1 MPVWLA
7 CFPDAAT
14 WRLCGGIS
22 ALIVRRRPDVSHDV
36 RATWLRLHT
45 AGRRLTSPEWLAT
58 QFGDAARNLASL
70 MSETPFARAH
80 RLVRAHTMVG
90 VTRLAAL
97 YDAVLHVV
105 ANEIPGDLVE
115 CGVARGG
122 SGAIM
127 AMAAREARADRT
139 LWLFDTFEGLPSPSR
154 ADPDYELA
162 LRYAG
167 KCPGELPD
175 VQELFARLGLDRRVR
190 YTKGLF
196 RDTLSPSPVGA
207 IAVLHLDCDW
217 HDSVTVC
224 LENLYDRVA
233 PGGVIQFDDY
243 GHWLGARKAVD
254 EFRAR
259 RGITAPLEYIDY
271 AARQLRK
278 PI

>member
-1 MPVWLA
+1 M
-7 CFPDAAT
+7 
-14 WRLCGGIS
+14 
-22 ALIVRRRPDVSHDV
+22 RRDD

-45 AGRRLTSPEWLAT
+45 AGRRLASPAWLAT
-58 QFGDAARNLASL
+58 QIGDAARNLTSV
-70 MSETPFARAH
+70 MSGKPFARAH

-97 YDAVLHVV
+97 YDAVSWVM

-122 SGAIM
+122 SGAVM
-127 AMAAREARADRT
+127 AIAAEEARANRT
-139 LWLFDTFEGLPSPSR
+139 LWLFDTFEGLPNPSR

-167 KCPGELPD
+167 KCRGELED
-175 VQELFARLGLDRRVR
+175 VQGLFTHLGLDRRVR

-196 RDTLSPSPVGA
+196 HDTLPRSPVGA

-217 HDSVTVC
+217 HDSVKEC

-259 RGITAPLEYIDY
+259 RGITEPLEYIDY